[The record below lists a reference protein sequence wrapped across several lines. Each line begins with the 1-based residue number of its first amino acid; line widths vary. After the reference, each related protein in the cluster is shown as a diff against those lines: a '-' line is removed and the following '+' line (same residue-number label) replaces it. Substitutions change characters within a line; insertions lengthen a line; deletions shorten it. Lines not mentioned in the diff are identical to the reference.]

1 MDMNATKTS
10 RQDEIGSGTRRPLET
25 HAPEPAATLARDWAP
40 NSRLA
45 HAAVA
50 AGLAVMLMLAWF
62 LTPDARGIGTHEQ
75 LLLLPCNFY
84 RLTELPC
91 PFCGMTT
98 AFAHMARGQVAQAL
112 LAQPIGAAG
121 FVACVLLLPVAIG
134 AAVTGKDALRHFT
147 RLLWNARLSW
157 VLVGMLGAAWAFK
170 IALTLARR

>member
-1 MDMNATKTS
+1 MDMNATETS
-10 RQDEIGSGTRRPLET
+10 RQDEIGSGTRGPLGA
-25 HAPEPAATLARDWAP
+25 HVPEQAATLARDGAP
-40 NSRLA
+40 NGRLA

-50 AGLAVMLMLAWF
+50 AGLAVTLMLAWF
-62 LTPDARGIGTHEQ
+62 LTPDARGMGTHEQ

-98 AFAHMARGQVAQAL
+98 AFALMARGQVAQAL

-147 RLLWNARLSW
+147 GLLWNARLSW
-157 VLVGMLGAAWAFK
+157 VIVGMLGAAWVFK
-170 IALTLARR
+170 IALTLMRR